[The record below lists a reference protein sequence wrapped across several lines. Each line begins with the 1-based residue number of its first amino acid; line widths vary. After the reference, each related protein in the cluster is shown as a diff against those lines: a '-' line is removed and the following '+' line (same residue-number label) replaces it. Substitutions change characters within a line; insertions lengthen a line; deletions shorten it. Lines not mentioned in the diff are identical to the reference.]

1 MRLGFSCSMPRCAG
15 VSTRPAPL
23 GQVRCG
29 LIPTRRRTALR
40 DYASGA
46 SVSFLIQRR
55 HVVVF
60 SVQMRKI
67 FPFGVPRGAFADRLA
82 SFETKRTR
90 KSPGRALQAL
100 GERGLT
106 PLEPAPNRNILR
118 ISGRFPTRWP
128 EAGVFVDKLPHL
140 LSTKIRGAVCPRIF
154 IGSVV
159 GGKFWRSVCKMKKT
173 PSRFNQEGRARN
185 C

>member
-23 GQVRCG
+23 GQIRCG

-67 FPFGVPRGAFADRLA
+67 FPFGVPRGVLA
-82 SFETKRTR
+82 IHSAPSMLSPICKN
-90 KSPGRALQAL
+90 PGRALQVS
-100 GERGLT
+100 GERGSV
-106 PLEPAPNRNILR
+106 PFQPAPNRNILH
-118 ISGRFPTRWP
+118 ICARFPTRWSQQAWGDGARTC
-128 EAGVFVDKLPHL
+128 ECALERL
-140 LSTKIRGAVCPRIF
+140 L
-154 IGSVV
+154 V
-159 GGKFWRSVCKMKKT
+159 GCNVKKT
-173 PSRFNQEGRARN
+173 PSLFNIAAP